1 MPSTRVDIIKGWLGN
16 RRADFLEAIQQ
27 ALIEGIRIPE
37 NDRDIRLTEY
47 DPGDVIKP
55 VGSTPRHAVIEISLL
70 TGRSIEA
77 KRRLYSALVTRLAPF
92 GLEPADVK
100 VALIEIDAENWGL
113 RGLPASEIDL
123 GFKVDV

>member
-16 RRADFLEAIQQ
+16 RRADFLEAIQL

-37 NDRDIRLTEY
+37 NDRDIRLTQY
-47 DPGDVIKP
+47 DADDVVKP
-55 VGSTPRHAVIEISLL
+55 IGSSPRHTVIEITLL

-77 KRRLYSALVTRLAPF
+77 KRRLYTALVTHLAPF
-92 GLEPADVK
+92 GLGPDDVK
-100 VALIEIDAENWGL
+100 VALIEVDAENWGL
-113 RGLPASEIDL
+113 RGLPVSDIDL